1 MQNLSTT
8 LDHTS
13 LAAYTWIRSGLVTTR
28 HRLATDDRGEGVISA
43 AIVVLIMAF
52 LGVLM
57 WGAFKLLFENAS
69 SNTSDQV
76 DQIGS

>member
-1 MQNLSTT
+1 MQTI
-8 LDHTS
+8 DHTA
-13 LAAYTWIRSGLVTTR
+13 LATYTFVRSALVTAR
-28 HRLATDDRGEGVISA
+28 HRLETDDRGEGVISA

-57 WGAFKLLFENAS
+57 WGAFKLLFQNAS
-69 SNTSDQV
+69 TNTSNQV

>member
-1 MQNLSTT
+1 MQT
-8 LDHTS
+8 LDHTA
-13 LAAYTWIRSGLVTTR
+13 LATYTFVRSALVTAR
-28 HRLATDDRGEGVISA
+28 HRLETDDRGEGVISA

-57 WGAFKLLFENAS
+57 WGAFKLLFQNAS
-69 SNTSDQV
+69 TNTSNQV

>member
-8 LDHTS
+8 LDQRS
-13 LAAYTWIRSGLVTTR
+13 LAAYTWVRAGVIHAR

-69 SNTSDQV
+69 TNTSDQV

>member
-1 MQNLSTT
+1 MHHLT
-8 LDHTS
+8 LAT
-13 LAAYTWIRSGLVTTR
+13 YTWTRSALVHGR
-28 HRLATDDRGEGVISA
+28 HRLESDDRGEGVISA

-57 WGAFKLLFENAS
+57 WGAFKLLFQNAS
-69 SNTSDQV
+69 TNTSEQV

>member
-1 MQNLSTT
+1 MLTDHYRTWPPTPGSAPAWSTRGT
-8 LDHTS
+8 AST
-13 LAAYTWIRSGLVTTR
+13 
-28 HRLATDDRGEGVISA
+28 TDDRGEGVISA

-57 WGAFKLLFENAS
+57 WGAFKLLFQNAS
-69 SNTSDQV
+69 TNTSNQV

>member
-1 MQNLSTT
+1 MQTT
-8 LDHTS
+8 LDHTA
-13 LAAYTWIRSGLVTTR
+13 LVAYTWVRSGLVHAR

-57 WGAFKLLFENAS
+57 WGAFKLLFQNAS
-69 SNTSDQV
+69 DNTSNQV

>member
-1 MQNLSTT
+1 MKPLTT
-8 LDHTS
+8 TVDQAS
-13 LAAYTWIRSGLVTTR
+13 LATYTWVRAGLVTAR
-28 HRLATDDRGEGVISA
+28 HRLTTDDRGEGVISA

-69 SNTSDQV
+69 TNTSNQV

>member
-1 MQNLSTT
+1 MHT
-8 LDHTS
+8 LDHTA
-13 LAAYTWIRSGLVTTR
+13 LATYAFVRSGLVHAR
-28 HRLATDDRGEGVISA
+28 HRLESDDRGEGVISA

-69 SNTSDQV
+69 TNTSNQV

>member
-1 MQNLSTT
+1 MQTT
-8 LDHTS
+8 IDHTS
-13 LAAYTWIRSGLVTTR
+13 LAAYTWVASAAAVVR
-28 HRLATDDRGEGVISA
+28 HRLVSDDRGEGVISA

-57 WGAFKLLFENAS
+57 WGAFKLLFQNAS
-69 SNTSDQV
+69 TNTSDQV

>member
-1 MQNLSTT
+1 MPLAHST
-8 LDHTS
+8 LV
-13 LAAYTWIRSGLVTTR
+13 AYTWARSALVSAR
-28 HRLATDDRGEGVISA
+28 HRLETDDRGEGVISA

-57 WGAFKLLFENAS
+57 WGAFKLLFQNAS
-69 SNTSDQV
+69 TNTSNQV

>member
-1 MQNLSTT
+1 MQTLTSTI
-8 LDHTS
+8 DHGG
-13 LAAYTWIRSGLVTTR
+13 LVAYTWVRSGLVHTR
-28 HRLATDDRGEGVISA
+28 HRLETEDRGEGVISA

-57 WGAFKLLFENAS
+57 WAAFKLLFQNAS
-69 SNTSDQV
+69 TKTTNQV

>member
-1 MQNLSTT
+1 MQTLSST
-8 LDHTS
+8 LDHGA
-13 LAAYTWIRSGLVTTR
+13 LATYTWVRSGLVHAR
-28 HRLATDDRGEGVISA
+28 HRLESEDRGEGVISA

-57 WGAFKLLFENAS
+57 WGAFKLLFQGAS
-69 SNTSDQV
+69 TKTSNQV

>member
-1 MQNLSTT
+1 MQT
-8 LDHTS
+8 LDHAS
-13 LAAYTWIRSGLVTTR
+13 LATYTWARSHLVHVR

-52 LGVLM
+52 LGALM
-57 WGAFKLLFENAS
+57 WVAFRTLFEGAS
-69 SNTSDQV
+69 SNTQDQV

>member
-1 MQNLSTT
+1 MQTT
-8 LDHTS
+8 LDHTT
-13 LAAYTWIRSGLVTTR
+13 LAAYTWVRSALIHTR
-28 HRLATDDRGEGVISA
+28 HRLETEDNGEGVISA

-57 WGAFKLLFENAS
+57 WGAFKLLFQNAS
-69 SNTSDQV
+69 TNTSNQV

>member
-1 MQNLSTT
+1 MHTI
-8 LDHTS
+8 DHTS
-13 LAAYTWIRSGLVTTR
+13 LVAYTWVRSQLVHHR
-28 HRLATDDRGEGVISA
+28 HRMATDDRGEGVISA

-57 WGAFKLLFENAS
+57 WGAFKLLFQNAS
-69 SNTSDQV
+69 TNTSNQV

>member
-1 MQNLSTT
+1 MQTI
-8 LDHTS
+8 DHTA
-13 LAAYTWIRSGLVTTR
+13 LATYTFVRSALVTAR
-28 HRLATDDRGEGVISA
+28 HRLETDDRGEGVISA

-57 WGAFKLLFENAS
+57 WGAFKLLFQNAS
-69 SNTSDQV
+69 TNTSDQV

>member
-1 MQNLSTT
+1 MQQTI
-8 LDHTS
+8 DHTT
-13 LAAYTWIRSGLVTTR
+13 LAAYTWVRSGLVHAR
-28 HRLATDDRGEGVISA
+28 HRLETEDQGEGVISA

-57 WGAFKLLFENAS
+57 WGAFKLLFQNAS
-69 SNTSDQV
+69 TNTSNQV

>member
-1 MQNLSTT
+1 MEAAPMH
-8 LDHTS
+8 DFS
-13 LAAYTWIRSGLVTTR
+13 LATYTWTRSALVHAR
-28 HRLATDDRGEGVISA
+28 HRLETDDRGEGVISA

-57 WGAFKLLFENAS
+57 WGAFKLLFQNAS
-69 SNTSDQV
+69 TNTSEQV

>member
-1 MQNLSTT
+1 MQT
-8 LDHTS
+8 LDHSALVAYAWARSS
-13 LAAYTWIRSGLVTTR
+13 LVHAR
-28 HRLATDDRGEGVISA
+28 HRMVTDERGEGVISA

-69 SNTSDQV
+69 TQTNEQV
-76 DQIGS
+76 SQIGS